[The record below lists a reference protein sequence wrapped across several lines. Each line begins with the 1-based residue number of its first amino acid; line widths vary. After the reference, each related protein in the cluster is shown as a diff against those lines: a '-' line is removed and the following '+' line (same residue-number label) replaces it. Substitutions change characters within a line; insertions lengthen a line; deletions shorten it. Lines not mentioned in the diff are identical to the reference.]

1 MARRSS
7 DLVAKAKRKVTTNMW
22 DVVRIGSGAGTSD
35 DRMTP
40 ALELAE
46 RGEIDYLVFECLAE
60 RTVARENFARTQ
72 DPGKG
77 YSPSLP
83 ERLRMVLPACIG
95 KAIRIV
101 SNMGAANPIGGAHIA
116 RREAREVGLGDIPVA
131 VVVGDD
137 VSTIVRSHPELNIL
151 ENGEPLESI
160 LSRIVSANAYL
171 GADVI
176 CEALATGAP
185 IVLTGRVADPSLFL
199 APMMHEF
206 GWSYDDLPK
215 IAQGTA
221 AGHLLE
227 CTASVTGGCF
237 GWPGKKDV
245 PDMARIGYPFADVKS
260 DGSISIGKTP
270 GSGGRLDV
278 MTCTEQQI
286 YEIHDPTAYITPDC
300 ILDISNIRF
309 TQEAKDRVR
318 VEGAKARPRTD
329 TYKVTVGYTDGY
341 IGEGEVSY
349 GGIDA
354 VARAKWAADIVKERL
369 RLGGF
374 TYEDFRV
381 DLIGISSLH
390 GDTGD
395 RPEPYEVRLRMA
407 GRTPNRRAAHAIGF
421 EVRAMHLNG
430 PGGAGG
436 ACEPRVRDVL
446 AVKSLL
452 LPRQLV
458 KTQVVVEGSL

>member
-1 MARRSS
+1 MNGRE
-7 DLVAKAKRKVTTNMW
+7 TI
-22 DVVRIGSGAGTSD
+22 RIGSGAGTSD

-46 RGEIDYLVFECLAE
+46 RGRLDYLVFECLAE
-60 RTVARENFARTQ
+60 RTVARENLGRSKDAE
-72 DPGKG
+72 KG
-77 YSPSLP
+77 YSPSLH
-83 ERLRMVLPACIG
+83 ERMQMVLPACIG
-95 KAIRIV
+95 KGVRII
-101 SNMGAANPIGGAHIA
+101 SNMGAANPVGGARA
-116 RREAREVGLGDIPVA
+116 TRREARALGLGDIPVA
-131 VVVGDD
+131 VLLGDD
-137 VSTIVRSHPELNIL
+137 VSDIIRSRPGLTIL

-160 LSRIVSANAYL
+160 LPRLVSANAYL
-171 GADVI
+171 GADAI
-176 CEALATGAP
+176 CAALATGAP

-227 CTASVTGGCF
+227 CAASVSGGCF

-245 PDMARIGYPFADVKS
+245 PDLARIGYPFADVTA
-260 DGSISIGKTP
+260 DGSVRIGKTP
-270 GSGGRLDV
+270 DSGGRVDV

-300 ILDISNIRF
+300 ILDITGIRF
-309 TQEAKDRVR
+309 TQEAKDRVV

-369 RLGGF
+369 RLRGF
-374 TYEDFRV
+374 TYDDFRV

-390 GDTGD
+390 GDRGD
-395 RPEPYEVRLRMA
+395 RPAPYEVRLRMA
-407 GRTPNRRAAHAIGF
+407 GRTPDRRAAHAIGF

-452 LPRQLV
+452 LPRELV

>member
-1 MARRSS
+1 MENEAS
-7 DLVAKAKRKVTTNMW
+7 NM
-22 DVVRIGSGAGTSD
+22 DGRTVRIGSGAGTSD

-60 RTVARENFARTQ
+60 RTVARENLARSR

-77 YSPSLP
+77 YSPSLH
-83 ERLRMVLPACIG
+83 ERMRMMLPVCIE
-95 KAIRIV
+95 KRIRIV
-101 SNMGAANPIGGAHIA
+101 SNMGAANPIGGARAA
-116 RREAREVGLGDIPVA
+116 RREAQELGLGDIPVA
-131 VVVGDD
+131 VVLGDD
-137 VSTIVRSHPELNIL
+137 VSALVRSRPELTLL
-151 ENGEPLESI
+151 ENGEPLES
-160 LSRIVSANAYL
+160 LLPRLVSANAYL

-227 CTASVTGGCF
+227 CTASVSGGCF

-245 PDMARIGYPFADVKS
+245 PDMARLGYPFADVRS

-270 GSGGRLDV
+270 DSGGRVDV

-286 YEIHDPTAYITPDC
+286 YEIHDPTNYITPDC
-300 ILDISNIRF
+300 VLDITRIRF
-309 TQEAKDRVR
+309 TQEAQDRVR
-318 VEGAKARPRTD
+318 VEGAMARPRTD
-329 TYKVTVGYTDGY
+329 MYKVTVGYTDGY

-369 RLGGF
+369 RLRGF

-407 GRTPNRRAAHAIGF
+407 GRTPDRRAAHALGF

-436 ACEPRVRDVL
+436 ACEPRIRDVL

-452 LPRQLV
+452 LPRELV
-458 KTQVVVEGSL
+458 KPQVVVEGSL